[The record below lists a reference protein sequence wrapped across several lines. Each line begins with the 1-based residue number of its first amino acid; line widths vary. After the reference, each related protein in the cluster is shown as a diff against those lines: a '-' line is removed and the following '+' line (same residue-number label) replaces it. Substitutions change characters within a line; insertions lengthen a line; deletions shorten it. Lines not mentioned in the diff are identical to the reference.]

1 MRNEL
6 KHLYSATI
14 LVSIFGED
22 LSEETIHLV
31 DIDTGAPY
39 TKPLFE
45 ALLETSPVAIQMI
58 FNPVKLLCT
67 KRLNTWRLTN
77 RERRIR

>member
-31 DIDTGAPY
+31 DIDTGAAY
-39 TKPLFE
+39 TLPLYE
-45 ALLETSPVAIQMI
+45 AFLETGPVAI
-58 FNPVKLLCT
+58 
-67 KRLNTWRLTN
+67 
-77 RERRIR
+77 